1 MLSQIVSLEYKTK
14 AYLGI
19 QNLGCHYK
27 ISGCHFDTQNR
38 LKNTALVATIT
49 KVRSAK
55 TATHLLHHSQCLAW
69 LTVSGSQTILN
80 ATRIWVWWTSRDP
93 SLKQHMKKIVIVWMI
108 FGSKLLC
115 SFSMSA
121 IYSSLKYLCFRQ
133 TQRSSGTC
141 KLTKTPG

>member
-1 MLSQIVSLEYKTK
+1 MHRYHTYNFRFQLLRQKIVWAYNIADVCCNGHVQENMLSQIVSLEYKTK

-80 ATRIWVWWTSRDP
+80 ATRIWVW
-93 SLKQHMKKIVIVWMI
+93 
-108 FGSKLLC
+108 
-115 SFSMSA
+115 
-121 IYSSLKYLCFRQ
+121 
-133 TQRSSGTC
+133 
-141 KLTKTPG
+141 